1 METVEM
7 GFKDGDCDIEVQL
20 ATVSKDHDD
29 GAVFASTKWELA
41 RKVGERGK
49 ITTLHTL
56 DEQNVLLVV
65 PTWLTRPRPG
75 RGAPA

>member
-1 METVEM
+1 MKTVEIS
-7 GFKDGDCDIEVQL
+7 FKDGDDCDIEI
-20 ATVSKDHDD
+20 ATVSKD

-41 RKVGERGK
+41 KKVGERGK

-56 DEQNVLLVV
+56 DEQNVLLAV

-75 RGAPA
+75 RGADGKTA